1 MKQGVKGLQAFIFC
15 IVNVN
20 DKHTTPRLKTHM
32 CGKSPGLKV
41 TSIFVILLIR
51 MALKATIQKQVPDN
65 TSLSQFETCPE
76 VYCETL
82 DSYFQSNY

>member
-32 CGKSPGLKV
+32 RGKSPGLKA

-65 TSLSQFETCPE
+65 TS
-76 VYCETL
+76 
-82 DSYFQSNY
+82 